1 MSKELTIFP
10 KLPRTPG
17 PGKGWA
23 DHRAEQDRECRLAHE
38 KRFTDAELAAEFHR
52 QDHTFDLI
60 CEGYGTE
67 TFGYSFV
74 VGSSH
79 EERAAQQRN
88 TFRRFATAP
97 HYYES
102 EIEAAA

>member
-1 MSKELTIFP
+1 MSKELTIYPKFP
-10 KLPRTPG
+10 AQPPLG
-17 PGKGWA
+17 QGWW
-23 DHRAEQDRECRLAHE
+23 DHLAIKTRECLLAHE

-52 QDHTFDLI
+52 QNHTFDLI

-88 TFRRFATAP
+88 TLHKFATAP

>member
-1 MSKELTIFP
+1 MSKELTIYP
-10 KLPRTPG
+10 KFPRTPQ
-17 PGKGWA
+17 PGQGWES
-23 DHRAEQDRECRLAHE
+23 HRRDQDRECRLAHE

-52 QDHTFDLI
+52 QDRTFDLI

-74 VGSSH
+74 AGSSH

-88 TFRRFATAP
+88 TIRRFAQAT
-97 HYYES
+97 HYFE
-102 EIEAAA
+102 EQ